1 MRTLIFDEPDASCE
15 IDGDRGVQNAA
26 RPEDDMASIDV
37 LIKNGT
43 VVDGDG
49 APPRVADVA
58 IADGMIVEVGPNIS
72 GVAGRTMDAEG
83 LLVTPGFID
92 VHTHY
97 DGQALWDDRLDPSFG
112 HGVTTVVMGNCGVGF
127 APVKP
132 GGQGDLI
139 DIMEGVEDIPGVVLD
154 ESIPWGAWESY
165 PEFLDFLGSR
175 KYGLDVASNITHGS
189 LRAYVMGHEDL
200 FQKVANDDQ
209 IEQLAQLVLEGM
221 RAGAVG
227 LSTNRAIGHRALSG
241 EPVPGTFAA
250 ENELSAMVKA
260 MGSTNAGLL
269 QLIPGGGMGAPAGV
283 GADWTGFQ
291 DEVPLMGR
299 LSRLSGR
306 PVTFTMFQLPDDP
319 EGWRQNMAM
328 TLAENAN
335 GAQICPQI
343 SARQLGMLTSLSS
356 YHPLMRRETYLKI
369 RHLPLAERVREM
381 RKPEVKAAILS
392 DRDILDENPGST
404 ENFLCILLRDNLS
417 RLFPLGE
424 HVFYEPDLGDTIGGI
439 AQRTGESEASIFYDR
454 MLDLDGRA
462 ILMQFDANYKYGN
475 FDVVHEMISH
485 PATVNALTDAGAHV
499 RYICDASTPTHTLSY
514 FCRDRTRGAK
524 LPLEVAVAKQSS
536 KAADLYGMSDRG
548 RLVAGK
554 RADINVID
562 FERLKLDLPEMHYDL
577 PSGAGRFLQKAQG
590 YRATMVKGVVTRE
603 NDEDTGQ
610 RPGRL
615 VRGAGAVN

>member
-1 MRTLIFDEPDASCE
+1 
-15 IDGDRGVQNAA
+15 
-26 RPEDDMASIDV
+26 MASIDL

-49 APPRVADVA
+49 GPPRQAD
-58 IADGMIVEVGPNIS
+58 IAVSDGIIVEVGSKIS
-72 GVAGRTMDAEG
+72 GVAGRTIDAEG
-83 LLVTPGFID
+83 MLVTPGFID

-127 APVKP
+127 APVRP
-132 GGQGDLI
+132 GAQGDLI

-154 ESIPWGAWESY
+154 ESIPWGQWESY
-165 PEFLDFLGSR
+165 PEFLDFLASR

-189 LRAYVMGHEDL
+189 LRAYVMGHDDL
-200 FQKVANDDQ
+200 FKKVASDDQ
-209 IEQLAQLVLEGM
+209 IDQLAQLVLEGM

-283 GADWTGFQ
+283 GNDWTGFE

-319 EGWRQNMAM
+319 EGWRKNMEM

-343 SARQLGMLTSLSS
+343 SARQLGMLISLSS

-369 RHLPLAERVREM
+369 RHLPLAERAREM
-381 RKPEVKAAILS
+381 RKPEVKAAILA

-417 RLFPLGE
+417 RLFPLGNQA
-424 HVFYEPDLGDTIGGI
+424 FYEPDLGDTIGGL
-439 AQRTGESEASIFYDR
+439 AQRTGESEASILYDK
-454 MLDLDGRA
+454 MLELDGRA
-462 ILMQFDANYKYGN
+462 IIMQFDANYKYGN

-485 PATVNALTDAGAHV
+485 PATVSALTDAGAHV

-524 LPLEVAVAKQSS
+524 LPLEIAVAKQSS
-536 KAADLYGMSDRG
+536 KAADLYGMNDRG
-548 RLVAGK
+548 RLMVGK

-562 FERLKLDLPEMHYDL
+562 FERLKLELPEMHHDL
-577 PSGAGRFLQKAQG
+577 PSGAGRFLQQARG
-590 YRATMVKGVVTRE
+590 YRATMVNGVVTRE

-615 VRGAGAVN
+615 VRGAGAIN